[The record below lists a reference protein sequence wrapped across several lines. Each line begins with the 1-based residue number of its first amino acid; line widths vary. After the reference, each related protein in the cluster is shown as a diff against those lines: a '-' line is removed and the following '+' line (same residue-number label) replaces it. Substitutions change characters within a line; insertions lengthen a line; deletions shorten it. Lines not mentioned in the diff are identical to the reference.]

1 MHIII
6 KRTPCFCCVSIDN
19 EVGRCDKDARK
30 DVLKETVKETNI
42 GNQIVPHKGNFE
54 VKESIVKTG
63 IKQHQYTGSFV

>member
-54 VKESIVKTG
+54 VKE
-63 IKQHQYTGSFV
+63 